1 MRVEAPTHLSFAPPQ
16 WAAEA
21 EADGD
26 DGQPVTEETEVQE
39 RCLRTESHS
48 QGAVGPGGV
57 SFHLRAGRP
66 VLYLPRGWMPPSQA
80 PGSNDPVGRQGSPKT
95 FSGGYGA
102 GPWSRLWRGT
112 RGSQASLGGL
122 RSWETQQRSH
132 WEEPFFPRSHRHCVG
147 RGNTGSL
154 ELSQPPAFRLF
165 GFVCFFGLFFFFP
178 FSLG

>member
-1 MRVEAPTHLSFAPPQ
+1 M
-16 WAAEA
+16 
-21 EADGD
+21 
-26 DGQPVTEETEVQE
+26 
-39 RCLRTESHS
+39 
-48 QGAVGPGGV
+48 

-80 PGSNDPVGRQGSPKT
+80 PGSNDAVGRQGSPKT

-132 WEEPFFPRSHRHCVG
+132 WEGPFFPRSHRHCVG

-165 GFVCFFGLFFFFP
+165 GFVCFFGLFFFSFFFGLIVLLKSFCP
-178 FSLG
+178 VLFFTRLTMLRPAQRGFLCFCPSTGLRGGLASCCELSP